1 MERLPLSRLKALNVV
16 TNIEDGYFTIRED
29 FFKILIE
36 KYLDGLDLDDRWYV
50 DKYLDVKKAVR
61 TGNTK
66 SAKEH
71 LRGVTPGKYRSMRPG
86 IWTLTPTFAKA
97 SLTEQSPTPNTIS
110 MNLDTAKEDYHTQ
123 IFHCKAN

>member
-71 LRGVTPGKYRSMRPG
+71 FVKFGFFEGRHPREISVDEAWYLDAYPDVRQGIIDGAVSNGVD
-86 IWTLTPTFAKA
+86 AHKA
-97 SLTEQSPTPNTIS
+97 SRFNLQTP
-110 MNLDTAKEDYHTQ
+110 
-123 IFHCKAN
+123 

>member
-50 DKYLDVKKAVR
+50 DKYLDVKKKGTR
-61 TGNTK
+61 SNRRKTR
-66 SAKEH
+66 
-71 LRGVTPGKYRSMRPG
+71 RGVDGLVSIENKQVSRR
-86 IWTLTPTFAKA
+86 
-97 SLTEQSPTPNTIS
+97 
-110 MNLDTAKEDYHTQ
+110 
-123 IFHCKAN
+123 